1 MKDEKDMNVAPE
13 ESPKKDAGAKVRPK
27 EEAARE
33 IRRELREKMGADDA
47 ICEACGMDGALD
59 ELYEAYEKEGTVP
72 TREAL
77 VDLIRTKDGRA
88 AQVILFMKRDPFTV
102 RGNRKLLAAGAV
114 LIGIAAVLGIA
125 VGLSH
130 PSTKEPPASTPVA
143 SESKEEKK
151 SEVAVHVK
159 ADDIDGKVAV
169 PGGIAIT
176 IKGDASSDGD
186 GAVFEMAGEE
196 VLCGEFAEGEYE
208 LAVTSAPILM
218 DGSTYKVPDEPVG
231 FEVAGDGE
239 AVTVEVELEKIPVD
253 GMSKEQLEA
262 VAAQMEASGFG
273 EAAKT
278 LRDKAEGAESKPG
291 SESQIEV
298 APPKPQGGQGDTAD
312 KPSGGNTSTNSG
324 GSKPSGGN
332 SGGGSNGGSSKPSH
346 THTWVEQTTQ
356 QWVPNNVWVVDQ
368 AAWDEVVPG
377 RTYVLCTCGAT
388 FGSNAEWSSHN
399 ESAML
404 QGDMSHRS
412 SVQTDPPT
420 TIHHDEV
427 GHWEDRGYNQTVVIG
442 YICSK
447 CGKNK

>member
-1 MKDEKDMNVAPE
+1 MKDEKDMNGIPE

-27 EEAARE
+27 DEAAKA
-33 IRRELREKMGADDA
+33 IRRELHEKMGADDA

-59 ELYEAYEKEGTVP
+59 ELYEAYEKDGTVP
-72 TREAL
+72 TRGAL
-77 VDLIRTKDGRA
+77 ADLIRTKDGSM
-88 AQVILFMKRDPFTV
+88 AQAILFMKRDPFTV
-102 RGNRKLLAAGAV
+102 RGNRKLLVAGAV
-114 LIGIAAVLGIA
+114 LIGIVAVIGIA
-125 VGLSH
+125 VGLSQ
-130 PSTKEPPASTPVA
+130 PVAKEPAPSTPVA

-159 ADDIDGKVAV
+159 ADDIDGEVAV

-186 GAVFEMAGEE
+186 GAVFELAGEE

-298 APPKPQGGQGDTAD
+298 APPRPQGGQGDATE
-312 KPSGGNTSTNSG
+312 KPSGGNTSPNNG

-332 SGGGSNGGSSKPSH
+332 SGGGSNGGNSKPNH
-346 THTWVEQTTQ
+346 THTWVHHDAVYQT
-356 QWVPNNVWVVDQ
+356 VHHDAVYNNVWHEPVYETVVVCLDCGAINPGDEHMEQ
-368 AAWDEVVPG
+368 HMLNGQSGATTVENRLVQEGYNEQVLVSAAWDEQVMVSPA
-377 RTYVLCTCGAT
+377 YDSCSCGAT
-388 FGSNAEWSSHN
+388 
-399 ESAML
+399 
-404 QGDMSHRS
+404 
-412 SVQTDPPT
+412 
-420 TIHHDEV
+420 
-427 GHWEDRGYNQTVVIG
+427 
-442 YICSK
+442 K
-447 CGKNK
+447 

>member
-33 IRRELREKMGADDA
+33 IRRELREKMGANDA

-239 AVTVEVELEKIPVD
+239 AVTVEVELEEIPVD

-377 RTYVLCTCGAT
+377 RTYVLCSCGAT
-388 FGSNAEWSSHN
+388 FDNDGAWGEHSKDAALN
-399 ESAML
+399 
-404 QGDMSHRS
+404 GDLNHSYTVM
-412 SVQTDPPT
+412 VENT

-427 GHWEDRGYNQTVVIG
+427 GHWEDRGYNQTIVTG
-442 YICSK
+442 YVCSS
-447 CGKNK
+447 CGKTK

>member
-1 MKDEKDMNVAPE
+1 MKDEKDMNGIPE

-27 EEAARE
+27 DEAAKA
-33 IRRELREKMGADDA
+33 IRRELHEKMGADDA

-59 ELYEAYEKEGTVP
+59 ELYEAYEKDGTVP
-72 TREAL
+72 TRGAL
-77 VDLIRTKDGRA
+77 ADLIRTKDGSM
-88 AQVILFMKRDPFTV
+88 AQAILFMKRDPFTV
-102 RGNRKLLAAGAV
+102 RGNRKLLVAGAV
-114 LIGIAAVLGIA
+114 LIGIVAVIGIA
-125 VGLSH
+125 VGLSQ
-130 PSTKEPPASTPVA
+130 PVAKEPAPSTPVA

-159 ADDIDGKVAV
+159 ADDIDGEVAV

-186 GAVFEMAGEE
+186 GAVFELAGEE

-298 APPKPQGGQGDTAD
+298 APPRPQGGQGDATE
-312 KPSGGNTSTNSG
+312 KPSGGNTSPNNG

-332 SGGGSNGGSSKPSH
+332 SGGGSNGGNSKPNH
-346 THTWVEQTTQ
+346 THTWVHHDAVYQT
-356 QWVPNNVWVVDQ
+356 VHHDAVYNNVWHEPVYETVVVCLDCGAINPGDEHMEQ
-368 AAWDEVVPG
+368 HMLNGQSGATTVENRLVQEGYNEQVLVSAAWDEQVMVFPA
-377 RTYVLCTCGAT
+377 YDSCSCGAT
-388 FGSNAEWSSHN
+388 
-399 ESAML
+399 
-404 QGDMSHRS
+404 
-412 SVQTDPPT
+412 
-420 TIHHDEV
+420 
-427 GHWEDRGYNQTVVIG
+427 
-442 YICSK
+442 K
-447 CGKNK
+447 

>member
-1 MKDEKDMNVAPE
+1 MKDEKDMNGIPE

-27 EEAARE
+27 DEAAKA
-33 IRRELREKMGADDA
+33 IRRELHEKMGADDA

-59 ELYEAYEKEGTVP
+59 ELYEAYEKDGTVP
-72 TREAL
+72 TREAMA
-77 VDLIRTKDGRA
+77 DLIRTKDGSM
-88 AQVILFMKRDPFTV
+88 AQAILFMKRDPFTV
-102 RGNRKLLAAGAV
+102 RGNRKLLVAGAV
-114 LIGIAAVLGIA
+114 LIGIVAVIGIA
-125 VGLSH
+125 VGLSQ
-130 PSTKEPPASTPVA
+130 PVAKEPAPSTPVA

-159 ADDIDGKVAV
+159 ADDIDGEVAV

-186 GAVFEMAGEE
+186 GAVFELAGEE

-278 LRDKAEGAESKPG
+278 LRDKAEGAESMPG

-298 APPKPQGGQGDTAD
+298 APPRPQGGQGDATE
-312 KPSGGNTSTNSG
+312 KPSGGNTSPNNG

-332 SGGGSNGGSSKPSH
+332 SGGGSNGGNSKPNH
-346 THTWVEQTTQ
+346 THM
-356 QWVPNNVWVVDQ
+356 
-368 AAWDEVVPG
+368 
-377 RTYVLCTCGAT
+377 
-388 FGSNAEWSSHN
+388 GS
-399 ESAML
+399 
-404 QGDMSHRS
+404 
-412 SVQTDPPT
+412 P
-420 TIHHDEV
+420 
-427 GHWEDRGYNQTVVIG
+427 
-442 YICSK
+442 
-447 CGKNK
+447 

>member
-33 IRRELREKMGADDA
+33 IRRELREKMGANDA

-102 RGNRKLLAAGAV
+102 RGNRRLLAAGAV

-130 PSTKEPPASTPVA
+130 PSTKEPAPSTPVA
-143 SESKEEKK
+143 SESKADKR

-159 ADDIDGKVAV
+159 ADGLDGEIAV

-176 IKGDASSDGD
+176 AKGDTSSDED
-186 GAVFEMAGEE
+186 GAVFKLSGPEIP
-196 VLCGEFAEGEYE
+196 CGEFAEGGYG
-208 LAVTSAPILM
+208 LVVTSAPILM
-218 DGSTYKVPDEPVG
+218 DGSTYKVPDNPVE
-231 FEVAGDGE
+231 FEVADDGE

-253 GMSKEQLEA
+253 GMTKEQLGA

-273 EAAKT
+273 DAAKA
-278 LRDKAEGAESKPG
+278 LKEKAEDAESKPG

-298 APPKPQGGQGDTAD
+298 APPKPQSGQGNTAD
-312 KPSGGNTSTNSG
+312 KPSGGNTSTNNG

-332 SGGGSNGGSSKPSH
+332 SGGSSKPSH
-346 THTWVEQTTQ
+346 THTWVHHDAVYQTVHHDAVYNNIWHEPVYESVTICLTCGAENPGMDHMYQHAINGENDATTVEQRLVKEGYNEQ
-356 QWVPNNVWVVDQ
+356 VLVS
-368 AAWDEVVPG
+368 AAWDEQVMVSPA
-377 RTYVLCTCGAT
+377 YDSCSCGAT
-388 FGSNAEWSSHN
+388 
-399 ESAML
+399 
-404 QGDMSHRS
+404 
-412 SVQTDPPT
+412 
-420 TIHHDEV
+420 
-427 GHWEDRGYNQTVVIG
+427 
-442 YICSK
+442 K
-447 CGKNK
+447 

>member
-1 MKDEKDMNVAPE
+1 MKDEKDMNGTTE

-27 EEAARE
+27 EEAAKA
-33 IRRELREKMGADDA
+33 IRRELHEKMGADDA

-59 ELYEAYEKEGTVP
+59 ELYEAYEKDGTVP
-72 TREAL
+72 TREAMA
-77 VDLIRTKDGRA
+77 DLIRTKDGRA
-88 AQVILFMKRDPFTV
+88 AQVILLMKRDPFTV
-102 RGNRKLLAAGAV
+102 RGNRKLLVAGAV
-114 LIGIAAVLGIA
+114 LIGIVAVIGIA
-125 VGLSH
+125 VGLSQ
-130 PSTKEPPASTPVA
+130 PVAKEPAPSTPVA

-159 ADDIDGKVAV
+159 ADDIDGEVAV

-186 GAVFEMAGEE
+186 GAVFELAGEE

-218 DGSTYKVPDEPVG
+218 DGSTYKVPDKPVG

-273 EAAKT
+273 EVAKT

-298 APPKPQGGQGDTAD
+298 APPKPQGGQGDAAD

-346 THTWVEQTTQ
+346 THTWVHHDAVYQTVHHDAVYNNIWHEPVYESVTVCLDCGAENPGRDHMEQHMLNGESGATTVEHRLVQ
-356 QWVPNNVWVVDQ
+356 NGYNEQVLVS
-368 AAWDEVVPG
+368 AAWDEQ
-377 RTYVLCTCGAT
+377 VLVSGAYDSCSCGAT
-388 FGSNAEWSSHN
+388 
-399 ESAML
+399 
-404 QGDMSHRS
+404 
-412 SVQTDPPT
+412 
-420 TIHHDEV
+420 
-427 GHWEDRGYNQTVVIG
+427 
-442 YICSK
+442 K
-447 CGKNK
+447 

>member
-27 EEAARE
+27 EEAAKA

-72 TREAL
+72 TREAMA
-77 VDLIRTKDGRA
+77 DLIRQKDGSM
-88 AQVILFMKRDPFTV
+88 AQAILFMKRDPFTV

-130 PSTKEPPASTPVA
+130 PSTKEAAPSTPVA
-143 SESKEEKK
+143 SESKADKR

-159 ADDIDGKVAV
+159 ADGLDGEIAV

-176 IKGDASSDGD
+176 AKGDASSDED
-186 GAVFEMAGEE
+186 GAVFELSGPEIP
-196 VLCGEFAEGEYE
+196 CGEFAEGGYG
-208 LAVTSAPILM
+208 LVVTSAPILM
-218 DGSTYKVPDEPVG
+218 DGSTYKVPDAPVG

-239 AVTVEVELEKIPVD
+239 AVTVEIELEKLPVD
-253 GMSKEQLEA
+253 GMTKEQLEA
-262 VAAQMEASGFG
+262 IATQMEASGFG
-273 EAAKT
+273 EAAKP

-298 APPKPQGGQGDTAD
+298 APPKPQDD
-312 KPSGGNTSTNSG
+312 KPSGGNGNSNNGSTG

-332 SGGGSNGGSSKPSH
+332 SSGGSNGGSSKPSH

>member
-33 IRRELREKMGADDA
+33 IRRELHKQLGADDA
-47 ICEACGMDGALD
+47 ACEASGVDGALG
-59 ELYEAYEKEGTVP
+59 ELYEAYEKDGTVP
-72 TREAL
+72 TREAMA
-77 VDLIRTKDGRA
+77 DLIRQKDGRA
-88 AQVILFMKRDPFTV
+88 AQVILFMKRDPFTA

-114 LIGIAAVLGIA
+114 LVGVIAVLGIA
-125 VGLSH
+125 VGLSQ
-130 PSTKEPPASTPVA
+130 PSTKEPAPSAPGV
-143 SESKEEKK
+143 SESKADKR

-159 ADDIDGKVAV
+159 ADGLDGEIAV

-176 IKGDASSDGD
+176 AKGDASSDED
-186 GAVFEMAGEE
+186 GAAFELTGPEIP
-196 VLCGEFAEGEYE
+196 CGKFAEGEYE

-218 DGSTYKVPDEPVG
+218 DGSTYKVPDKPVE

-239 AVTVEVELEKIPVD
+239 AVTVEVQLEKIPVD
-253 GMSKEQLEA
+253 GMTKEQLEA
-262 VAAQMEASGFG
+262 VAAQMKTSGFG

-298 APPKPQGGQGDTAD
+298 APPKPQGGQGDAAD

-377 RTYVLCTCGAT
+377 RTYLLCSCGAT
-388 FGSNAEWSSHN
+388 FDNDGAWGEHSKNAALN
-399 ESAML
+399 
-404 QGDMSHRS
+404 GDLNHSYT
-412 SVQTDPPT
+412 VKVENT
-420 TIHHDEV
+420 TIHHDEI
-427 GHWEDRGYNQTVVIG
+427 GHWEDRGHNETVVTG
-442 YICSK
+442 YVCSG
-447 CGKNK
+447 CGAPK

>member
-1 MKDEKDMNVAPE
+1 MKDEKGMNGTPE

-27 EEAARE
+27 EEAAKA

-72 TREAL
+72 TREAMA
-77 VDLIRTKDGRA
+77 DLISTKDGRA

-102 RGNRKLLAAGAV
+102 RGNRKLLVAGAV
-114 LIGIAAVLGIA
+114 LIGIAAVLGIT
-125 VGLSH
+125 VGLSQS
-130 PSTKEPPASTPVA
+130 STKEPAPSAPVA
-143 SESKEEKK
+143 SESKDDKK

-159 ADDIDGKVAV
+159 ADGLDGEIAV
-169 PGGIAIT
+169 PGGIAIMA
-176 IKGDASSDGD
+176 KGDASSDGD
-186 GAVFEMAGEE
+186 GAVFELAGEE

-208 LAVTSAPILM
+208 LVVTSAPILM

-273 EAAKT
+273 EAAKP
-278 LRDKAEGAESKPG
+278 LHAKAEGAESKPG
-291 SESQIEV
+291 SEVQIEV
-298 APPKPQGGQGDTAD
+298 APPKPLE
-312 KPSGGNTSTNSG
+312 N
-324 GSKPSGGN
+324 KPSGGN

-346 THTWVEQTTQ
+346 THSWVEQTTK

-377 RTYVLCTCGAT
+377 RTYLLCSCGAT
-388 FGSNAEWSSHN
+388 FDNDGAWGEHSKNAALN
-399 ESAML
+399 
-404 QGDMSHRS
+404 GDLNHSYT
-412 SVQTDPPT
+412 VKVENT
-420 TIHHDEV
+420 TIHHDEI
-427 GHWEDRGYNQTVVIG
+427 GHWEDRGHNETVVTG
-442 YICSK
+442 YVCSG
-447 CGKNK
+447 CGASR